1 MENKKLKKP
10 IQNELDDDALD
21 NVSAGIEVGDEELLT
36 INVWDFDMDLSSR
49 SFRREC
55 CLNYEVI

>member
-21 NVSAGIEVGDEELLT
+21 NVSAGIEVGDEAFLN
-36 INVWDFDMDLSSR
+36 ISVWNDNMIQRPDPSEER
-49 SFRREC
+49 G
-55 CLNYEVI
+55 V